1 MTKATA
7 SRAHALLIKAAGT
20 IDESVAA
27 VQSDTSETELRE
39 YRRGAGRVLDAIMEE
54 LLKPIYREHP
64 DLIPPELDREFLR
77 L

>member
-1 MTKATA
+1 MTKQTA
-7 SRAHALLIKAAGT
+7 IRAHELLIKASGA

-27 VQSDTSETELRE
+27 VQSDASETELRE
-39 YRRGAGRVLDAIMEE
+39 YRRATGRVLDAIMEE
-54 LLKPIYREHP
+54 LLKRIYREHP